1 MNKNIKLAVAGA
13 VLAMSAS
20 AANAGI
26 IIPAGEWTLDVNGNV
41 NAFATWHKADHA
53 TANIRGGLA
62 AAKDLSGEDQGQNIN
77 TGLLPAWLGFSGST
91 RQNDTDVSFTISM
104 QPNVSDNRSTGDGGT
119 PLFRQ
124 TFVSFGDKSWGSVK
138 LGKDIGIFASDAIL
152 NDMTLLGV
160 GGGTA
165 TTSGAATTL
174 GGIGTGYIY
183 AAWKGQVAYTTP
195 NFNGFQATVGITNP
209 NQGIDTDSN
218 LATVSGSNSSSYGS
232 HLNQD
237 RFGLEGKASYAFSA
251 DNFSGKIWVGGASQ
265 KVKYNN
271 TSNSTALAAQ
281 FKEYTATA
289 ADIGA
294 NISAGNVGLTAYYYT
309 GSGAGTTVFL
319 GNGYS
324 DTLGKRDSDGGYIQ
338 GTYILPTKTKLGV
351 AFGRSNLDRA
361 SGETA
366 ADTLVKSNER
376 LTVGLYHPL
385 TKHLNLVAEWNDI
398 ETKAQAGAKNQVTT
412 GSLGAILFF

>member
-13 VLAMSAS
+13 VLAMSAT
-20 AANAGI
+20 AAHAGI
-26 IIPAGEWTLDVNGNV
+26 VIPAGDWTLDVNGNV
-41 NAFATWHKADHA
+41 NAYASWHKADHA
-53 TANIRGGLA
+53 SSTIVGGLA
-62 AAKDLSGEDQGQNIN
+62 TSKDRLGEDQGQNIN
-77 TGLLPAWLGFSGST
+77 TGLLPSWLGFTGTT

-104 QPNVSDNRSTGDGGT
+104 QPRVSDAGSTGDGGG
-119 PLFRQ
+119 PLWRQ
-124 TFVSFGDKSWGSVK
+124 SFITFGDKSWGSIK

-160 GGGTA
+160 GGGLA
-165 TTSGAATTL
+165 SVSGGNTTL

-209 NQGIDTDSN
+209 NQGIDGGNN
-218 LATVSGSNSSSYGS
+218 LAGISGSSASGAFGND
-232 HLNQD
+232 LNQD
-237 RFGLEGKASYAFSA
+237 RFGVEGKASYSFAQ

-265 KVKYNN
+265 KVKLTT
-271 TSNSTALAAQ
+271 TSAATTGAL
-281 FKEYTATA
+281 EYTATA

-294 NISAGNVGLTAYYYT
+294 NINAGNAGLTAYYYT
-309 GSGAGTTVFL
+309 GEGAGTTVFL

-324 DTLGKRDSDGGYIQ
+324 TANGKRDSDGGYIQ
-338 GTYILPTKTKLGV
+338 ATYVLPTKTKLGV

-366 ADTLVKSNER
+366 LNTLVKSNER

-385 TKHLNLVAEWNDI
+385 TKHLNLVAEYNDI
-398 ETKAQAGAKNQVTT
+398 ESKSQLGDVKGSASS